1 MGSQIIIVC
10 IAHSF
15 ALDQGEYFDD
25 HGRLNTSDFGA
36 ETKRKKWFIL
46 FHVVIFSLITIMWAE
61 AEWNSM
67 RKILKLRVH
76 TLPLLS
82 AIFQC
87 LPFVLLA
94 LIYLLYSV
102 AWFDSHIKLLR
113 VTSLTEF
120 LDDYA
125 NLRAA
130 RDLDDYT
137 KRKNKFILSRWVI
150 ISLFTAWFGWEFTK
164 EFSILPEL
172 SFLSAF
178 FQCLPYVIVALMYVF
193 FSIVFFASFERAPK
207 EDPLKIT

>member
-1 MGSQIIIVC
+1 MHRDAEAGMCFLS
-10 IAHSF
+10 
-15 ALDQGEYFDD
+15 LKGEYFDD
-25 HGRLNTSDFGA
+25 RGKLNTSDFGA
-36 ETKRKKWFIL
+36 ETRRKKWFIL

-94 LIYLLYSV
+94 LTYLLYSV

-125 NLRAA
+125 DLSAA